1 MMGDLGGNQKQTLK
15 VEKVSWIH
23 SHWEPQGP
31 EAQPAVSFSPF
42 SHLVPDKVKTLLD
55 LEERQMMEVG

>member
-1 MMGDLGGNQKQTLK
+1 MGDLGGNQKQTLK

-23 SHWEPQGP
+23 SHWEPSRSRSS
-31 EAQPAVSFSPF
+31 ASCFIQPLLSPC
-42 SHLVPDKVKTLLD
+42 PGQVKTLLD